1 MLEDHQLRV
10 INEKE
15 ELDDRL
21 EKLCL
26 FCYGRTFQTLPLM
39 ERERLNQ
46 QRHLMMNYS
55 AILGARIAA
64 FSTTK

>member
-1 MLEDHQLRV
+1 MQDFQQRV
-10 INEKE
+10 VQEKS
-15 ELDDRL
+15 ELDEKL

-26 FCYGRTFQTLPLM
+26 FCYGRTFETLPLM

-46 QRHLMMNYS
+46 QRHIMTSYS

-64 FSTTK
+64 FEV

>member
-1 MLEDHQLRV
+1 MKEFQQRV
-10 INEKE
+10 VNEKA
-15 ELDDRL
+15 ELDEKL

-26 FCYGRTFQTLPLM
+26 FCYGHTFETLPLM

-46 QRHLMMNYS
+46 QRHIMTSYS

-64 FSTTK
+64 FEV

>member
-1 MLEDHQLRV
+1 MQDFQQRV
-10 INEKE
+10 VNEKA
-15 ELDDRL
+15 ELDEKL

-26 FCYGRTFQTLPLM
+26 FCYGRTFETLPLM

-46 QRHLMMNYS
+46 QRHIMTSYS

-64 FSTTK
+64 FEV

>member
-1 MLEDHQLRV
+1 MELQPYQQRV
-10 INEKE
+10 VQEKA
-15 ELDDRL
+15 ELDEKL

-26 FCYGRTFQTLPLM
+26 FCYSRTFEELPLM

-46 QRHLMMNYS
+46 QRHIMTSYS

-64 FSTTK
+64 FGG